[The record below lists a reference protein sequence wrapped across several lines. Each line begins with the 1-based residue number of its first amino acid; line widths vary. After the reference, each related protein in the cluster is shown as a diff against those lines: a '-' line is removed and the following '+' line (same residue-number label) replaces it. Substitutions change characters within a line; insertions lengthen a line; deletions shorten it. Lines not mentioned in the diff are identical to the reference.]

1 MPKRQRFSDF
11 LWQKRLLHSGDAGQ
25 AYVFSSYEAYW
36 NRYRL
41 LYLPEKAALGPQAPA
56 WKLSEPAFSSKATMP
71 KAPESKETGNTFAAF

>member
-36 NRYRL
+36 N
-41 LYLPEKAALGPQAPA
+41 P
-56 WKLSEPAFSSKATMP
+56 
-71 KAPESKETGNTFAAF
+71 

>member
-11 LWQKRLLHSGDAGQ
+11 LWQKRLLPSGDAGQ

-41 LYLPEKAALGPQAPA
+41 LYLPEKTFLGPQAPRL
-56 WKLSEPAFSSKATMP
+56 KAFRTC
-71 KAPESKETGNTFAAF
+71 FLI